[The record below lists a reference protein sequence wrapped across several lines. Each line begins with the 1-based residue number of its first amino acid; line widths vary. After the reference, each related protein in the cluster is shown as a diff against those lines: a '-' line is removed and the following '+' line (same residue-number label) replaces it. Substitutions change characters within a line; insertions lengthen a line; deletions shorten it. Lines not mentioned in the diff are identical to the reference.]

1 MKYSV
6 TIMKHAEAVI
16 RETNFRNSAAIDTAI
31 RSIGWDIESLLE
43 CESIDYD
50 ALFKLNQ
57 LYAGL
62 ENLKNGRKL

>member
-1 MKYSV
+1 MKYSE

-16 RETNFRNSAAIDTAI
+16 RETNFRNGAAIDVAI
-31 RSIGWDIESLLE
+31 RSIGWDIESLFE

-62 ENLKNGRKL
+62 ENFKNGRKL

>member
-1 MKYSV
+1 MKYSE

-31 RSIGWDIESLLE
+31 RSIGWDIESLFE